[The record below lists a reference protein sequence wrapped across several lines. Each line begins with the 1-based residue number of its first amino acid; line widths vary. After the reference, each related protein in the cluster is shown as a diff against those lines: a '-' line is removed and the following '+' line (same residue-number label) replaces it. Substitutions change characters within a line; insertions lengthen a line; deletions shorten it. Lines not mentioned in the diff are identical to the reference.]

1 MNHLAHAW
9 LAMPDDDVVF
19 GGLIAD
25 FLRGAVDPQL
35 PRGVRI
41 GVALHRAIDGY
52 TDAHPEVVAARTL
65 FEPPFRRYA
74 GILIDVWFD
83 HLLAREWR
91 IHGDGSLSAFSSRVQ
106 ALLAARADEL
116 PPRMREF
123 AQYMRRHELPGAYR
137 EVRMIDQAFRGLSH
151 RLLRENPLADAL
163 PVVQARADSLERCF
177 ERFFPELAAFSAEEV
192 VRIASRVG

>member
-25 FLRGAVDPQL
+25 FLRGAVDPHL

-41 GVALHRAIDGY
+41 GIALHRAIDGY
-52 TDAHPEVVAARTL
+52 TDSHPDVVAARNL

-83 HLLAREWR
+83 HLLAREWSR
-91 IHGDGSLSAFSSRVQ
+91 HAAGSLSAFSGRVQ
-106 ALLAARADEL
+106 ALLGSRADEV
-116 PPRMREF
+116 PPRMRDF
-123 AQYMRRHELPGAYR
+123 AQYMRRHDLPGAYR

-151 RLLRENPLADAL
+151 RLSRENPLEDAL
-163 PVVQARADSLERCF
+163 PVVLARSDALERCF
-177 ERFFPELAAFSAEEV
+177 ERFFPELAAFSVEEG
-192 VRIASRVG
+192 VRIAGRVG